1 MTIIE
6 LAVVIH
12 RYPAILVK
20 IDFNKNYSD
29 KMFCAQPHSLVWLM
43 YVQKQNLRN
52 IIEFRGIKKLSGF
65 KGFTSDYRR

>member
-43 YVQKQNLRN
+43 YVQKQNLKN
-52 IIEFRGIKKLSGF
+52 IIEFRGIKTPEWIQGIYF
-65 KGFTSDYRR
+65 